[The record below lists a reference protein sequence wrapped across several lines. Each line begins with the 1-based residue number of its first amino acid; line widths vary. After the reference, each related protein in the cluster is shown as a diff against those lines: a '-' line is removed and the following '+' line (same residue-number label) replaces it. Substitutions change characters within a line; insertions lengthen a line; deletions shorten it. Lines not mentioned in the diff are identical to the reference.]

1 MSLLVVGLNHKSAPV
16 EVREKLAFSPANIP
30 NALALFQE
38 KFHSSEIVILSTC
51 NRVEMYT
58 SFPPQ
63 AENSISHE
71 QLIDFLS
78 EFHKLE
84 KEKFASHLY
93 CHRDVEAVSHL
104 FFVTSSL
111 DSMVVGESQI
121 LSQVKEAYLIASA
134 AETTGKVLNQLFQ
147 KAIAV
152 AKDIHTNS
160 MIGKGKV
167 SVSSVAVEF
176 AEKIFQDFSSK
187 TVLIIGAG
195 EMCELVLKQL
205 VERGAATVIV
215 ANRSFDR
222 AQILADEYR
231 GKAIKYDLLPDYLSH
246 ADIVISSTAAP
257 HYVIHPEHVAHAIKA
272 RRGNPIFMI
281 DIAVPRDINP
291 EVGKID
297 NVYLYD
303 IDDLQSV
310 VNKNIDERSK
320 EMEKCK
326 TVVDKEVNEFMGW
339 LEEIKIGPVIHKLRE
354 HFHTIG
360 KEELDRLRPKLKEIK
375 EDDWEQVVYTMERTI
390 NKLLHEPAK
399 VGKQEAKNGSAYR
412 YAETI
417 RKLFGIHHGD
427 G

>member
-1 MSLLVVGLNHKSAPV
+1 MSLLAIGLNHKSASV

-30 NALALFQE
+30 NALALFRE
-38 KFHSSEIVILSTC
+38 KFPSSEVAILSTC

-58 SFPPQ
+58 SFS
-63 AENSISHE
+63 EDSVSHE
-71 QLIDFLS
+71 QLINFLS

-84 KEKFASHLY
+84 KGKFASHMY
-93 CHRDVEAVSHL
+93 CHQDVDAVSHL

-121 LSQVKEAYLIASA
+121 LSQVKEAYLTASA

-147 KAIAV
+147 KAINV

-167 SVSSVAVEF
+167 SVSSVAVDF

-187 TVLIIGAG
+187 SVLIIGAG
-195 EMCELVLKQL
+195 EMCELVLKHL
-205 VERGAATVIV
+205 VERGLETVIV

-222 AQILADEYR
+222 AQSLANEYS
-231 GKAIKYDLLPDYLSH
+231 GKAIKYDLLPDYLPH

-257 HYVIHPEHVAHAIKA
+257 HYVIHPEQVNNAIKI
-272 RRGNPIFMI
+272 RRGNPIFLI

-310 VNKNIDERSK
+310 VNKNIDDRSK

-326 TVVDKEVNEFMGW
+326 AVVDREVNEFLGW
-339 LEEIKIGPVIHKLRE
+339 LEEIKIGPVIQKLRE
-354 HFHTIG
+354 HFHAIG
-360 KEELDRLRPKLKEIK
+360 EEELNRLRPKLKEVS
-375 EDDWEQVVYTMERTI
+375 EDNWEQVVYTMERTI

-417 RKLFGIHHGD
+417 RKLFKIPHSEG
-427 G
+427 

>member
-1 MSLLVVGLNHKSAPV
+1 MSILAIGLNHKSAPV
-16 EVREKLAFSPANIP
+16 EIREKLAFSPANIP
-30 NALALFQE
+30 NALTLFHE
-38 KFHSSEIVILSTC
+38 KFPSSEVVILSTC

-58 SFPPQ
+58 SFGKDF
-63 AENSISHE
+63 ISHE
-71 QLIDFLS
+71 QVIDFLS

-84 KEKFASHLY
+84 KEKFASHMY
-93 CHRDVEAVSHL
+93 CHRDVDAINHL

-121 LSQVKEAYLIASA
+121 LSQVKEAYLTASA
-134 AETTGKVLNQLFQ
+134 TETIGKVLNRLFQ
-147 KAIAV
+147 KAINV

-176 AEKIFQDFSSK
+176 AEKIFQDFSNK
-187 TVLIIGAG
+187 AVLIIGAG
-195 EMCELVLKQL
+195 EMCELVLKHL
-205 VERGAATVIV
+205 VERGIETLVV

-222 AQILADEYR
+222 AQALADEYG
-231 GKAIKYDLLPDYLSH
+231 GKAIKYDLLSDHLPH
-246 ADIVISSTAAP
+246 VDIVISSTSAP
-257 HYVIHPEHVAHAIKA
+257 HYVIHPEQVNHAIKV

-310 VNKNIDERSK
+310 VSKNIDDRSK

-326 TVVDKEVNEFMGW
+326 VIVDKEVNEFMGW
-339 LEEIKIGPVIHKLRE
+339 LEEIKIGPVIQKLRE
-354 HFHTIG
+354 HFHAVG
-360 KEELDRLRPKLKEIK
+360 EEELNRLRPKLKELK
-375 EDDWEQVVYTMERTI
+375 GDDWEQVVYAMERTI

-399 VGKQEAKNGSAYR
+399 VGKEEAKNGSAYR

-417 RKLFGIHHGD
+417 RKLFKIPHSD